1 MELSE
6 SDSTVGE
13 GLASNR
19 EVCQLSRE
27 AGERRRTKVVAR
39 HRGKDR
45 VNARHW
51 TSFLTDL
58 ITFGILLSI
67 PGILSIVLDNV
78 EFTWS
83 MMPQDT
89 AIGGEE
95 DGNSGETL
103 KLMLNLVSGGA
114 GMSNC
119 CEAPLP
125 VVSTCIAPSLPGR
138 DSETLRGDGRREE
151 ST

>member
-1 MELSE
+1 MWFGTEASTESMLGTGRVFSRTLNSFDYV
-6 SDSTVGE
+6 SDSVIY
-13 GLASNR
+13 
-19 EVCQLSRE
+19 SR
-27 AGERRRTKVVAR
+27 
-39 HRGKDR
+39 
-45 VNARHW
+45 N
-51 TSFLTDL
+51 LNL
-58 ITFGILLSI
+58 
-67 PGILSIVLDNV
+67 VLDNV

-125 VVSTCIAPSLPGR
+125 EASICRAPSLPGR
-138 DSETLRGDGRREE
+138 DSETVRGDGRREE